1 MHHVKC
7 ISQMHQTHQSNTRN
21 HMHETK
27 HQSKHKSTASIQN
40 IQCITLSQ
48 MHSRRQKWRSD
59 ACCQN
64 ALSRSRIHGIA
75 LNRQWDPASTFFW
88 SIKYITQQS
97 TTHKSI
103 PEMHHSL
110 NALAQCITQLNASLK
125 FVVMPVKCI
134 SQMQTMLQ
142 SNEDNCIISQ
152 IHLVICIDEASVKSI
167 SQQHQSKHSNASVK
181 CIRQMHQSQSN

>member
-1 MHHVKC
+1 MLVVR
-7 ISQMHQTHQSNTRN
+7 THGAGG
-21 HMHETK
+21 E
-27 HQSKHKSTASIQN
+27 
-40 IQCITLSQ
+40 
-48 MHSRRQKWRSD
+48 
-59 ACCQN
+59 
-64 ALSRSRIHGIA
+64 SRIHGIA

-88 SIKYITQQS
+88 SIKYITQKS
-97 TTHKSI
+97 TTQKSI

-152 IHLVICIDEASVKSI
+152 IHLVICIRQSISQKHKSTASVKNI
-167 SQQHQSKHSNASVK
+167 QMHQSNASVK
-181 CIRQMHQSQSN
+181 CISPSQIDRLIIANLKCTVQIDHRSNLSGIDCQFKSASSVSLELRWI